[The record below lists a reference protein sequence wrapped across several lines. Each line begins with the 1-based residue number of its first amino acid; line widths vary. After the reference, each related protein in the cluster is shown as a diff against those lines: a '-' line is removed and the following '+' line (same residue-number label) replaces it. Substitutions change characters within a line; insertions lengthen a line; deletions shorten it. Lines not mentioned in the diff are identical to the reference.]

1 MNTPKT
7 YNFSDFYKGDGVK
20 SFRILCYA
28 DEEHTVPVNLTGCTA
43 LMQLK
48 NGGKVVFTYST
59 ESTLTATSAPIVIT
73 NNEIRFT
80 EILKWRIPAF
90 NYAYDLQIT
99 YPDGFVRTF
108 IKGQIPMEQDV
119 SDNG

>member
-28 DEEHTVPVNLTGCTA
+28 DEEHTVPVDLTGCTA

-48 NGGKVVFTYST
+48 NGNKTVFTYST
-59 ESTLTATSAPIVIT
+59 ASTLTETSAPIVIT
-73 NNEIRFT
+73 DNEIRFT

-108 IKGQIPMEQDV
+108 IKGQIPMEQDI